1 MLVNFKN
8 FQFLSQ
14 LDKPNNKS
22 PYVVGVRAYL
32 KKKYATTLTLNEAFQ
47 QVVWM
52 GYDFL
57 ALENVGLLVGFLF
70 GPLSMNALNMTENF
84 RLVVSLDGL

>member
-1 MLVNFKN
+1 
-8 FQFLSQ
+8 
-14 LDKPNNKS
+14 
-22 PYVVGVRAYL
+22 
-32 KKKYATTLTLNEAFQ
+32 
-47 QVVWM
+47 M